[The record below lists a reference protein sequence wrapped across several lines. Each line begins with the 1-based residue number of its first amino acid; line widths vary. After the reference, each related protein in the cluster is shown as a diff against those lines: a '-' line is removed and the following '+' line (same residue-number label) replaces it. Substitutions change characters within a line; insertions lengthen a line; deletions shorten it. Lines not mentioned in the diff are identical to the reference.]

1 MTRITFEHDFVG
13 LWTEIKIHIIREY
26 AAAYSS
32 IISRQR
38 NPKFHHSYIDAFAG
52 SGIHISKNTGKV
64 IKGSPSVALEIIP
77 PFRRYYFLD
86 KNEAKIEQLQILTSQ
101 TDNVT
106 ILHGDSNNLILQEV
120 FPNIRYDEYQ
130 RGLCFLD
137 PYNLDVHWEV
147 VRTAGEMKSIDLFI
161 HFSVH
166 AMNRSVLSKS
176 GPNEDSKKAI
186 KALDLFW
193 GDDTWREI
201 AYKDQQQT
209 FFQTEKTKVTN
220 YDLALAYQAR
230 LKDVAGF
237 KFVPDPIALKNSS
250 GSTIFYLFFASHKA
264 VAGDI
269 VKSIFKKYRSKGY

>member
-1 MTRITFEHDFVG
+1 MIRITHEHDFVG
-13 LWTEIKIHIIREY
+13 LWTEIKIDIIREY

-32 IISRQR
+32 ILSRQR
-38 NPKFHHSYIDAFAG
+38 NPKFHHIYIDAFAG

-64 IKGSPSVALEIIP
+64 IKGSPSEALEITP
-77 PFRRYYFLD
+77 PFKHYYFID
-86 KNEAKIEQLQILTSQ
+86 KNEAKIEHLKSLAPSA
-101 TDNVT
+101 DNVT
-106 ILHGDSNNLILQEV
+106 ILCGDSNKLLLNKV

-137 PYNLDVHWEV
+137 PYKINVHWEV
-147 VRTAGEMKSIDLFI
+147 VRTAAEMKSIELFI

-176 GPNEDSKKAI
+176 GPNEASKMAI
-186 KALDLFW
+186 DALDLFW

-201 AYKDQQQT
+201 AYKDQQQSL
-209 FFQTEKTKVTN
+209 FQVEKTKVTN
-220 YDLALAYQAR
+220 HDLALAYQRR
-230 LKDVAGF
+230 LKNVAGF
-237 KFVPDPIALKNSS
+237 KFVPDPIPLKNSS

-269 VKSIFKKYRSKGY
+269 VKSIFHKYSSKGY